1 MKADTKGKDKF
12 KEIVMSPLGLNFGLT
27 QPICNMSIGSP
38 TQVAQVSFNIV
49 IEHIST
55 WDMVHEYLANKLFPT
70 HGGWGM
76 PKLKDVVDK
85 TKLVRLPYCF
95 MF

>member
-12 KEIVMSPLGLNFGLT
+12 KEIMMSPLGLNFGLT
-27 QPICNMSIGSP
+27 RPICNMSIESP
-38 TQVAQVSFNIV
+38 AQVAQVSFNTV

-55 WDMVHEYLANKLFPT
+55 RDMVHEYLANKVFAT
-70 HGGWGM
+70 HGGWGT